1 MSSIDVDG
9 DNNRTAG
16 RDFYENC
23 EWNLHLYAA
32 PAGEPAGGNEP
43 PQDPPTL
50 EQLLDMRTKARSDA
64 FRTSVRRYLNRP
76 TIIALAGFILTL
88 LMLLSILEG
97 LAVYLEAPWLLA
109 APIVLLMGISLY
121 WNRSLPQIRVIR
133 EEALSA
139 ERWLNDIEMEIAR
152 RKYCKEKRR

>member
-1 MSSIDVDG
+1 MSSIDVNG
-9 DNNRTAG
+9 DNNRAAG

-32 PAGEPAGGNEP
+32 PAGQPPGGNES

-50 EQLLDMRTKARSDA
+50 ERLLEMRAEARSEA
-64 FRTSVRRYLNRP
+64 FRTTVRRYLNRP
-76 TIIALAGFILTL
+76 TIITLTGFILTL
-88 LMLLSILEG
+88 LVLLSILGG
-97 LAVYLEAPWLLA
+97 LAAYLEAPWLLA
-109 APIVLLMGISLY
+109 APIALLMGGSLY

-133 EEALSA
+133 EEALRA

-152 RKYCKEKRR
+152 RKYRKEK